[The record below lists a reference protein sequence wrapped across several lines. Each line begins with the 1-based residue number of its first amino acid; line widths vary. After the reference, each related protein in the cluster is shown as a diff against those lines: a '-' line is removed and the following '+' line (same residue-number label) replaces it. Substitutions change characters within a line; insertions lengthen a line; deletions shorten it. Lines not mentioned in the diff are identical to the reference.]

1 MWDFMKPKPKPP
13 KPAPG
18 CVQSIEDWRRYI
30 LAELDCVYK
39 RILEEL
45 SVTDPDSLSKL
56 ADIIKEYEEID
67 GKVAAS
73 LNLMQEEI
81 EAFRELLNTAP
92 EKGYEIDGVYYPDTE
107 NLVFRIKEVR

>member
-1 MWDFMKPKPKPP
+1 MWDFMKPKPKPS
-13 KPAPG
+13 KPAPM
-18 CVQSIEDWRRYI
+18 CVNSIEDWRRYI

-56 ADIIKEYEEID
+56 VDIIKDYEEID
-67 GKVAAS
+67 SKVAAS

-81 EAFRELLNTAP
+81 EAFRELMNTAP
-92 EKGYEIDGVYYPDTE
+92 EKGYTVKEIYYPETS
-107 NLVFRIKEVR
+107 NLVFYIKEVE